1 MARSAKASGPDQDLL
16 LSVEGVGKDF
26 GHFAAVW
33 GGSIAVRRGGL
44 KAIIGPNGAGKTT
57 LFNILSG
64 EIKPSRGRIVYRG
77 EDITHVP
84 MHVLAHLGI
93 GRSFQITNVFR
104 GLTVLENVRIA
115 VQSKRHPSYN
125 FLS

>member
-1 MARSAKASGPDQDLL
+1 MARSAEASGPDQDVL
-16 LSVEGVGKDF
+16 LSVDGVGKDF
-26 GHFAAVW
+26 GHFAAVREV
-33 GGSIAVRRGGL
+33 SIAVRRGEL

-57 LFNILSG
+57 LFNMLSG

-77 EDITHVP
+77 EDITYLP
-84 MHVLAHLGI
+84 MHVLAHHGI

-115 VQSKRHPSYN
+115 VQETKQIA
-125 FLS
+125 